1 MNKEKII
8 DSLERCV
15 GNLGAEPC
23 EKCLYSRLGPQ
34 CSDILME
41 DALELLKEQ
50 ENYFEAYAKGY
61 VARMR
66 EENENEQSFL

>member
-1 MNKEKII
+1 MMNREKII

-15 GNLGAEPC
+15 GNLRAEPC
-23 EKCLYSRLGPQ
+23 GKCFYSQLGPR
-34 CSDILME
+34 CGDVLME

-61 VARMR
+61 IARMK
-66 EENENEQSFL
+66 EEND